1 VSGIGYMDGLLGV
14 GTEGEKEMTRFGLMV
29 MKDRNVRIQNDPI

>member
-1 VSGIGYMDGLLGV
+1 MDGLLGV